1 MAVGDKIQLAMK
13 SEVTAVNS
21 SVTTLNT
28 TVNDPATGL
37 VLRVTN
43 LEAGGGPGMTPQQV
57 ADLAACVADKHTH
70 TNKAVLDLVQ
80 EAYTTAEKTKL
91 GNLTDNFKG
100 LFADAAARN
109 AAVATPLTG
118 NYVLQEDTNTVWY
131 YNGSSWLNTGVT
143 SAGDMLKAV
152 YDPTSKNADA
162 FNMASM
168 VETATKKVMTEVERD
183 KLKFYRGHATDATTM
198 NALADLAEGHYCTR
212 QDTKTVWLYDGTAW
226 GNTSS
231 ATGSSEQLVVGTY
244 KQTAK
249 QSIPNNV
256 ATKVTGF
263 TAVNASATWD
273 SANSRFAI
281 TKAGIYRVRGR
292 VSYDGNAT
300 GIRQAFI
307 QRNGVTVTTAAS
319 APVDVNTIT
328 IHVEETMGLAVG
340 DLIDLHTFQT
350 SGGSLQTSVTVSGHF
365 SEIEII
371 QLPTATTVPAA
382 SSASVGDTKFSYRTA
397 DHDGW
402 YILDGRSVTTLS
414 GSAQAAAATLGW
426 NSIIPNTRGMFAL
439 AASPTALSGSIGGSN
454 TIARSALPN
463 FTLTGNTGN
472 ESTSHVHVVNAFNAS
487 GTTSNTPAT
496 NSTETNVIAFS
507 PARTVISD
515 NGAALGGTTDNSYMA
530 LAGADRA
537 IVSSDTSHT
546 HSITMT
552 IPTHTSQANSPGH
565 THSYTTPSIN
575 GGVTQTA
582 HLPAYSAKTEFVY
595 LGL

>member
-1 MAVGDKIQLAMK
+1 
-13 SEVTAVNS
+13 
-21 SVTTLNT
+21 
-28 TVNDPATGL
+28 
-37 VLRVTN
+37 
-43 LEAGGGPGMTPQQV
+43 
-57 ADLAACVADKHTH
+57 
-70 TNKAVLDLVQ
+70 
-80 EAYTTAEKTKL
+80 
-91 GNLTDNFKG
+91 
-100 LFADAAARN
+100 
-109 AAVATPLTG
+109 
-118 NYVLQEDTNTVWY
+118 VWY

-152 YDPTSKNADA
+152 YDPTNKNADA
-162 FNMASM
+162 FSMASM

-183 KLKFYRGHATDATTM
+183 KLKFYRGHVTDATTM

-231 ATGSSEQLVVGTY
+231 ASGSSEQLVVGTY

-249 QSIPNNV
+249 QAIPHNV

-281 TKAGIYRVRGR
+281 TKAGLYRVRGR

-300 GIRQAFI
+300 GIRQAFL
-307 QRNGVTVTTAAS
+307 QRNGVTVSTAAS

-350 SGGSLQTSVTVSGHF
+350 SGGSLQTSVTASGHF
-365 SEIEII
+365 CEIEII
-371 QLPTATTVPAA
+371 QLPTATTVPAT
-382 SSASVGDTKFSYRTA
+382 SSASIGDTKFSYRTA

-426 NSIIPNTRGMFAL
+426 NTVIQNTRGRYAL
-439 AASPTALSGSIGGSN
+439 AAGPVASSGTTGGTSF
-454 TIARSALPN
+454 IDRASLPN
-463 FTLTGNTGN
+463 FTLTGTTGN
-472 ESTSHVHVVNAFNAS
+472 ESTPHSHVVNAFNAS
-487 GTTSNTPAT
+487 GTTNTTAATSAT
-496 NSTETNVIAFS
+496 NPWSFAFPS
-507 PARTVISD
+507 GSVFSD
-515 NGAALGGTTDNSYMA
+515 NGDSQAGNANTYACLT
-530 LAGADRA
+530 GADKT
-537 IVSSDTSHT
+537 IVASDTNHN
-546 HSITMT
+546 HSVTLT
-552 IPTHTSQANSPGH
+552 IPSHSTQNSPPSGH
-565 THSYTTPSIN
+565 THSYTTASIN

-582 HLPAYSAKTEFVY
+582 HMPTYSAKTEFVY